1 MPTICDVV
9 YNYSCIYSC
18 IVVSG
23 HVDRFWVD
31 FWVWMSKSL
40 WYFLLPPR
48 VGSVVG
54 ETLKRRE
61 RELLKARNQSQKT
74 FGVVSFI
81 IIALQFW
88 RSRTRTVDDDLGE
101 LW

>member
-1 MPTICDVV
+1 MLSTTIVAF
-9 YNYSCIYSC
+9 
-18 IVVSG
+18 IVVLSLVVMLIDFGSTFGFGCQSPSG
-23 HVDRFWVD
+23 I
-31 FWVWMSKSL
+31 SCC
-40 WYFLLPPR
+40 PPR

-81 IIALQFW
+81 LIALQFW